1 MSAQLVSE
9 MDTTETLPWVRDMQG
24 LTEMIIELMASKCYT
39 CVAPDGAMVE
49 ASHWSDVLGNPPAS
63 SLDSFLDKNET
74 DLGYATHIA
83 SKTHVVNK
91 MTDTNRK
98 FMMADN
104 CVVVPQLVARVL
116 KARGVENVSVGEL
129 RFVYSTKFNLPAVRQ
144 GETGQRYRL
153 LHHVTVGTIAG
164 RPAPPHI
171 VHGVLRVDGY
181 AIDLLAPALGN
192 SSRNNAAVWPV
203 KNKFDHPD
211 ETGTY
216 SSWRQES
223 SAIQCDLLTNHSM
236 EAMLDETLFSFVDL
250 KPSEK
255 ITLLEQ
261 LKALM
266 QKYV

>member
-1 MSAQLVSE
+1 
-9 MDTTETLPWVRDMQG
+9 MQG
-24 LTEMIIELMASKCYT
+24 LAEKIIELLASTYYT
-39 CVAPDGAMVE
+39 CVAPVGAMVE
-49 ASHWSDVLGNPPAS
+49 ASYWSDVLDNVYNPAA
-63 SLDSFLDKNET
+63 LDSFLDKNET

-83 SKTHVVNK
+83 SKTRVVNR
-91 MTDTNRK
+91 MTDANRK

-129 RFVYSTKFNLPAVRQ
+129 RFVYSTKFTLPAMRH
-144 GETGQRYRL
+144 GLDGYKL

-192 SSRNNAAVWPV
+192 CGRKYAAVWPV
-203 KNKFDHPD
+203 TNKFDHPE

-216 SSWRQES
+216 SSWTKES
-223 SAIQCDLLTNHSM
+223 SALQCDFLTNYTIK
-236 EAMLDETLFSFVDL
+236 ALLDETFFSYVDVNPGGKKTAL
-250 KPSEK
+250 KR
-255 ITLLEQ
+255 

-266 QKYV
+266 YQN